1 MTRGSAGVKAKSRSI
16 LKIINA
22 ILNPLINDSQ
32 IVVTLREC
40 SIHHLV
46 KHFFKSAGLI
56 DLKEY
61 ATLKYLAEQMKKLL
75 KEASRTA
82 SRYGRATDAKR
93 RFVNS
98 ILLAIAKTPP
108 RDDQDE
114 PDMSS
119 KKNQSQVY
127 S

>member
-1 MTRGSAGVKAKSRSI
+1 M
-16 LKIINA
+16 
-22 ILNPLINDSQ
+22 
-32 IVVTLREC
+32 
-40 SIHHLV
+40 
-46 KHFFKSAGLI
+46 I

-108 RDDQDE
+108 RDDEE

-119 KKNQSQVY
+119 KKKKA
-127 S
+127 